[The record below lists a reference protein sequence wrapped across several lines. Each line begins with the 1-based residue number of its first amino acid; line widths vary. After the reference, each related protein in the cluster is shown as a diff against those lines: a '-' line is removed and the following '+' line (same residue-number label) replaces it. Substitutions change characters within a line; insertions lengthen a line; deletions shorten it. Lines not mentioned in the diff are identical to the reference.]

1 MSSHDQIVHQ
11 LIWRN
16 CQDAWKTDDRLS
28 GRLTYRVIDL
38 ALCINIRNSI
48 QNESWRIPNMKEED
62 PFHKCYINLAPLK
75 WSSLRRRYANKKF
88 HGKRGLFPHLCWDV
102 TLIFISRVKLKKIQ
116 PRETTWYR
124 GTHLSTT
131 LCHTYRYVVL
141 YVWLRFVVWHGPVS
155 ARRRVFS

>member
-38 ALCINIRNSI
+38 PLCINIGNSI

-88 HGKRGLFPHLCWDV
+88 HGKRGLFPHICWDV
-102 TLIFISRVKLKKIQ
+102 TLIFISGVKLKKSNHEKPHDTEVHIS
-116 PRETTWYR
+116 PR
-124 GTHLSTT
+124 L
-131 LCHTYRYVVL
+131 
-141 YVWLRFVVWHGPVS
+141 FVIRTGMSSFTFGFVS
-155 ARRRVFS
+155 